1 MRCITLSV
9 PINLVL
15 LFQSTAALNNKY
27 FVILTTQGAL
37 LRSAYF
43 LGQGPGVISDDD
55 DDGLDNAMKRG
66 QVGILVCSKNSSP
79 LTPTV
84 R

>member
-1 MRCITLSV
+1 MSV

-43 LGQGPGVISDDD
+43 LGQGPGVISSDDDDD

>member
-1 MRCITLSV
+1 MSV
-9 PINLVL
+9 PINLVF

-27 FVILTTQGAL
+27 FVIPTTQGAL

-43 LGQGPGVISDDD
+43 LGQGPGVISSDD